1 MAARFVFM
9 AVANAVIAR
18 AQLFSDDFYTTT
30 TRSASAYWTYTSRF
44 VESVS
49 ESLYTNY
56 DDSVTTD
63 SYTVTRTVKDEAT
76 PTISP
81 YSTTSEYGYY
91 NDDLQ
96 IVYAYYTTSAV
107 AESDLEP
114 DYYDYY
120 ATTTAASTT
129 TTITS
134 IDFSMP
140 VTMVAPA
147 SCPTP
152 CK

>member
-1 MAARFVFM
+1 
-9 AVANAVIAR
+9 
-18 AQLFSDDFYTTT
+18 
-30 TRSASAYWTYTSRF
+30 
-44 VESVS
+44 
-49 ESLYTNY
+49 
-56 DDSVTTD
+56 
-63 SYTVTRTVKDEAT
+63 VKDEAT

-96 IVYAYYTTSAV
+96 IVYAYYTASAV